1 MTKVLVLITVLALT
15 VFSTGAKTPEP
26 PAKTAATAKNKAVE
40 DTAGTPSFAVKSFY
54 TAMAK
59 ADFSQA
65 KKYLIAQ
72 ELIDMIKGLEELIK
86 EVPELKEDTKKEFA
100 AQAKAKFISEK
111 ITGDKAEVVYSFL
124 HEGKTKKETVK
135 LKKVKNEWKIDE

>member
-1 MTKVLVLITVLALT
+1 MCNASDLFAIYTNCCSYRIWVEIGADVQAKVLMAFMLKNGIALGGGGARGLAHIG
-15 VFSTGAKTPEP
+15 VI
-26 PAKTAATAKNKAVE
+26 KA
-40 DTAGTPSFAVKSFY
+40 
-54 TAMAK
+54 
-59 ADFSQA
+59 
-65 KKYLIAQ
+65 
-72 ELIDMIKGLEELIK
+72 LEELIK